1 MSFKD
6 SKAQILAN
14 SASDDSDISTMEA
27 DLATTAVVDD
37 GYVLCTD
44 GRYVIYDEYYDNSYS
59 TVDKLKNVT
68 VDSSQINIV
77 QETNSQYI
85 PFRIPRYWDGIDL
98 MKMLIQIRYEN
109 VSTKKGQVR
118 TFSHIGQNIIFL
130 RRKLLPL
137 VIRLPITQ

>member
-44 GRYVIYDEYYDNSYS
+44 VVKGMQELNSKV
-59 TVDKLKNVT
+59 TILEKENKRLKQKLNMC
-68 VDSSQINIV
+68 N
-77 QETNSQYI
+77 
-85 PFRIPRYWDGIDL
+85 
-98 MKMLIQIRYEN
+98 
-109 VSTKKGQVR
+109 
-118 TFSHIGQNIIFL
+118 
-130 RRKLLPL
+130 
-137 VIRLPITQ
+137 

>member
-44 GRYVIYDEYYDNSYS
+44 GRYVIYDEY
-59 TVDKLKNVT
+59 
-68 VDSSQINIV
+68 
-77 QETNSQYI
+77 
-85 PFRIPRYWDGIDL
+85 
-98 MKMLIQIRYEN
+98 
-109 VSTKKGQVR
+109 
-118 TFSHIGQNIIFL
+118 
-130 RRKLLPL
+130 
-137 VIRLPITQ
+137 

>member
-44 GRYVIYDEYYDNSYS
+44 TFLVKKPESKKEE
-59 TVDKLKNVT
+59 TEKVDAEV
-68 VDSSQINIV
+68 VDDKAA
-77 QETNSQYI
+77 E
-85 PFRIPRYWDGIDL
+85 
-98 MKMLIQIRYEN
+98 
-109 VSTKKGQVR
+109 
-118 TFSHIGQNIIFL
+118 
-130 RRKLLPL
+130 
-137 VIRLPITQ
+137 

>member
-14 SASDDSDISTMEA
+14 STSDDSDISTMEA

-44 GRYVIYDEYYDNSYS
+44 GRYIVYDEYYDESYS

-77 QETNSQYI
+77 QVVNIFHSV
-85 PFRIPRYWDGIDL
+85 FRDIG
-98 MKMLIQIRYEN
+98 MVLI
-109 VSTKKGQVR
+109 
-118 TFSHIGQNIIFL
+118 
-130 RRKLLPL
+130 
-137 VIRLPITQ
+137 